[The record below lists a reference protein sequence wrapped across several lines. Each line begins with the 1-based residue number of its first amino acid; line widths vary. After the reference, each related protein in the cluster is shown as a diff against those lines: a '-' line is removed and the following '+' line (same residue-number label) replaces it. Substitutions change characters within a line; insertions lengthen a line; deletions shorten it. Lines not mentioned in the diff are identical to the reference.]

1 VNRRNVVLDLAAQ
14 VIFYPVLVGA
24 VWLLFAGHN
33 QPGGG
38 FVGGLV
44 VGTAITLRYLAGGI
58 EEVRSLTG
66 VKPWTILGTG
76 LLISAVTAA
85 TSLVVGHEALESA
98 VIDVDVAVIG
108 HVATTTALF
117 FDIGVFVLVVGL
129 VLMMF
134 EAFGDTSRDD
144 APHEDAQ

>member
-1 VNRRNVVLDLAAQ
+1 VNRRHVILDLAAQ

-58 EEVRSLTG
+58 DEVRSLTR

-76 LLISAVTAA
+76 LLVSALTAA
-85 TSLVVGHEALESA
+85 ASLVVGHEALESA
-98 VIDVDVAVIG
+98 VVDVDVAGVG

-117 FDIGVFVLVVGL
+117 FDIGVFLLVVGL

-134 EAFGDTSRDD
+134 EAFGDESRD
-144 APHEDAQ
+144 ERS

>member
-1 VNRRNVVLDLAAQ
+1 MAPGLRRGRHERSAKPAAASAA
-14 VIFYPVLVGA
+14 YRA
-24 VWLLFAGHN
+24 SH
-33 QPGGG
+33 
-38 FVGGLV
+38 
-44 VGTAITLRYLAGGI
+44 LRT
-58 EEVRSLTG
+58 VRSLTPI
-66 VKPWTILGTG
+66 KPWTILGTG

-144 APHEDAQ
+144 SPKDDSPKDAAP

>member
-1 VNRRNVVLDLAAQ
+1 VNRRSVILDLAAQ

-58 EEVRSLTG
+58 DEVRSLTR
-66 VKPWTILGTG
+66 VRPWTILGTG
-76 LLISAVTAA
+76 LLIASVTAA
-85 TSLVVGHEALESA
+85 ASLVAGHEALESA
-98 VIDVDVAVIG
+98 VVDVDIAVVG
-108 HVATTTALF
+108 HVETTTALF
-117 FDIGVFVLVVGL
+117 FDVGVFVLVVGL

-134 EAFGDTSRDD
+134 EAFGDESRDEV
-144 APHEDAQ
+144 P